1 MTTTL
6 PACFPKIAKECTHPG
21 EAFMSC
27 FTKAAVKTSLEDSEA
42 GARGLQ
48 ACTRELAAYEACMK
62 KFETKQLPKR
72 YRVSPHADLLV
83 FLSIEGL
90 MSNLFELLPLYFT
103 GTRRI

>member
-1 MTTTL
+1 
-6 PACFPKIAKECTHPG
+6 
-21 EAFMSC
+21 MSC